1 MNEIKTKE
9 TLTLELLAPAGSY
22 EAFKAA
28 VENGADAVYLG
39 GKSFSARASAANFDL
54 EELQKAVRYAHD
66 RQVKVYVTVNI
77 LIADQE
83 FQELLDYLFALY
95 EIGVDAVIL
104 QDVGVAELIHTIL
117 PEMETHASTQ
127 MTVNTSW
134 GVQHLEALGFC
145 RAVLARETSADEMKM
160 IVDKTSLALEVFV
173 HGALCIGYSG
183 QCLMSSFIGG
193 RSGNRGTCAQP
204 CRMTYQLV
212 NQEKENLLVQKNTGE
227 HLLSPRDL
235 NLAEELAEL
244 KQIGIRSLKVEG
256 RMKRPEYVATVIRL
270 YRQAI
275 DRIGDRREGSADTPL
290 LTPDEHQELLQV
302 FNRDFTRGYF
312 KENLGAELMS
322 YSRPNNRGTRLG
334 RVARIEAGR
343 LSLKLEAAL
352 HSGDG
357 IEFWTGRGRE
367 GVTIG
372 KMWRDQIEVIEGLH
386 GETVQIEFFG
396 MAQAGD
402 RVFKT
407 HDAVLM
413 EKARVSFQEGREQ
426 RKSPLTIRLS
436 GHVGEKLRMDV
447 LEGERRVT
455 VYSVSEAQTALKRPL
470 TKDYAFQQLG
480 RLGTT
485 PFWLDRLELEID
497 EGIMLPVSDL
507 NEMRRLAVE
516 ELLEDRPRLKLDRH
530 TYRQRVERWKHRQS
544 EERTGVQRI
553 KSDMPQ
559 ISVAVSDVETLQ
571 AAIQA
576 GAKRIL
582 IGGEHWRSRRG
593 FSLEEIRSSFEKC
606 RKQGIEC
613 VWRLPRILNQAQ
625 SESLLADLKK
635 AAGWADKPKLMVSN
649 LGELEIMKAVVRDW
663 PFEIDY
669 SLNVFN
675 EASLAYFLR
684 LGAKGVTLSP
694 ELHHEQLAQLAK
706 WQRVELLAFGDLEMM
721 VSEYCPV
728 GATLGGKKGQHCT
741 GTCVQEP
748 HFLRDRMRYDF
759 PVETD
764 QECRMHLFNVKVLN
778 LYEELAQIRRMG
790 FSTIRLQLTR
800 QTPGQVQKIV
810 RLFVEAWDKLYEG
823 KRTAWSSEEGMAEL
837 AFLFPDGFTKGHFF
851 RGVL

>member
-1 MNEIKTKE
+1 MDEIIKNQS
-9 TLTLELLAPAGSY
+9 LPLELLAPAGSF

-54 EELQKAVRYAHD
+54 EELQKAVRYAHE

-83 FQELLDYLFALY
+83 FQELLDYLFALH
-95 EIGVDAVIL
+95 EIGVNAVIL

-145 RAVLARETSADEMKM
+145 RVVLARETSADEMKM
-160 IVDKTSLALEVFV
+160 IADKTTLDLEVFV

-212 NQEKENLLVQKNTGE
+212 NKEKENLLILKKPGE

-244 KQIGIRSLKVEG
+244 KRIGIHSLKVEG

-270 YRQAI
+270 YRQALN
-275 DRIGDRREGSADTPL
+275 RIEDQMEGSPL
-290 LTPDEHQELLQV
+290 LTTEEHQELLQV
-302 FNRDFTRGYF
+302 FNRDFTSGYF
-312 KENLGAELMS
+312 RENLGAELMS

-334 RVARIEAGR
+334 RVVRLDSGR
-343 LSLKLEAAL
+343 LSLKLEATL
-352 HSGDG
+352 HPGDG
-357 IEFWTGRGRE
+357 IKFWTGRGRE

-372 KMWRDQIEVIEGLH
+372 KIWKDQTEVVEGLH

-396 MAQAGD
+396 MAQPGD

-407 HDAVLM
+407 NDALLM

-426 RKSPLTIRLS
+426 RKSPLTMRLS

-447 LEGERRVT
+447 MESERRVT
-455 VYSVSEAQTALKRPL
+455 VYSLSAAQTALKRPL
-470 TKDYAFQQLG
+470 TWDYAFQQLG

-485 PFWLDRLELEID
+485 PFWLDKLELEVD

-507 NEMRRLAVE
+507 NDMRRLAVE
-516 ELLEDRPRLKLDRH
+516 GLLQVAPRPKVDRH
-530 TYRQRVERWKHRQS
+530 TYGQRIERWKQRQA
-544 EERTGVQRI
+544 EERASLR
-553 KSDMPQ
+553 KSVSPQ
-559 ISVAVSDVETLQ
+559 ISVAVSDIETLH
-571 AAIQA
+571 AALKA
-576 GAKRIL
+576 GAKRVL
-582 IGGEHWRSRRG
+582 IGGEHWRSRCG
-593 FSLEEIRSSFEKC
+593 FSLEEIRTSSESC
-606 RKQGIEC
+606 RRLGIDC
-613 VWRLPRILNQAQ
+613 AWRLPRILNQAQ
-625 SESLLADLKK
+625 SASLLSDLHK
-635 AAGWADKPKLMVSN
+635 AAGWAERPKLMISN
-649 LGELEIMKAVVRDW
+649 LGELEIMRAVDADW

-694 ELHHEQLAQLAK
+694 ELHHEQLAHLAR
-706 WQRVELLAFGDLEMM
+706 WQGVELLAFGDLEMM

-728 GATLGGKKGQHCT
+728 GATLGGKKGQQCA

-748 HFLRDRMRYDF
+748 HYLRDRMRYDF

-790 FSTIRLQLTR
+790 FSTVRLQLTR
-800 QTPGQVQKIV
+800 QTPGQVQRIV
-810 RLFVEAWDKLYEG
+810 RLFVEAWNKLYEG
-823 KRTAWSSEEGMAEL
+823 KKTAWTSEEGMANL
-837 AFLFPDGFTKGHFF
+837 ASLFPDGFTKGHFF

>member
-1 MNEIKTKE
+1 MNEIKTKV
-9 TLTLELLAPAGSY
+9 TQPLELLAPAGSF

-39 GKSFSARASAANFDL
+39 GKNFSARASAANFDL
-54 EELQKAVRYAHD
+54 EELQKAVRYAHE
-66 RQVKVYVTVNI
+66 RRVKVYVTVNI

-83 FQELLDYLFALY
+83 FQELLDYLFVLH
-95 EIGVDAVIL
+95 EIGVNAVIL

-134 GVQHLEALGFC
+134 GAHHLEALGFC
-145 RAVLARETSADEMKM
+145 RVVLARETSADEMKM
-160 IVDKTSLALEVFV
+160 IAAKTPLDLEIFV

-212 NQEKENLLVQKNTGE
+212 NKEKENLLVQKNSGE

-244 KQIGIRSLKVEG
+244 KQIGIHSLKVEG

-270 YRQAI
+270 YRQALN
-275 DRIGDRREGSADTPL
+275 RIEAQMEGSPL
-290 LTPDEHQELLQV
+290 LTTEEHQELLQV
-302 FNRDFTRGYF
+302 FNRDFTSGYF
-312 KENLGAELMS
+312 RENLGAELMS

-334 RVARIEAGR
+334 RVVRLDAGR
-343 LSLKLEAAL
+343 LSLKLEATL
-352 HSGDG
+352 HPGDG

-372 KMWRDQIEVIEGLH
+372 KIWKDLTEVVEGLH
-386 GETVQIEFFG
+386 GETVQIEFVG
-396 MAQAGD
+396 MAQPGD

-407 HDAVLM
+407 NDALLM

-426 RKSPLTIRLS
+426 RKSPLTMHIS

-447 LEGERRVT
+447 MESERRVT
-455 VYSVSEAQTALKRPL
+455 VYSVSAAQTALKRPL
-470 TKDYAFQQLG
+470 TWEYAFQQLG

-485 PFWLDRLELEID
+485 PFWLDKLELEVD

-516 ELLEDRPRLKLDRH
+516 ELLQVAPRPKVDRH
-530 TYRQRVERWKHRQS
+530 MYGQRIERWKQRHA
-544 EERTGVQRI
+544 EERARLIGSV
-553 KSDMPQ
+553 SPQ
-559 ISVAVSDVETLQ
+559 ISVAVSDIETLH
-571 AAIQA
+571 AALKA
-576 GAKRIL
+576 GAKRVL

-593 FSLEEIRSSFEKC
+593 FSLEEIRTSFESC
-606 RKQGIEC
+606 RRLGIDC
-613 VWRLPRILNQAQ
+613 AWRLPRVLNQAQ
-625 SESLLADLKK
+625 SASLLSDLHK
-635 AAGWADKPKLMVSN
+635 AAEWAEKPKLMVSN
-649 LGELEIMKAVVRDW
+649 LGELEIMRTVDADW

-669 SLNVFN
+669 SLNIFN

-694 ELHHEQLAQLAK
+694 ELYHEQLAYLAR
-706 WQRVELLAFGDLEMM
+706 WQGVELLAFGDLEMM

-728 GATLGGKKGQHCT
+728 GATLGGKKGQHCA
-741 GTCVQEP
+741 GTCGQEP
-748 HFLRDRMRYDF
+748 HYLRDRLRYDF

-790 FSTIRLQLTR
+790 FSNVRLQLTR
-800 QTPGQVQKIV
+800 QTPGQVERIV

-823 KRTAWSSEEGMAEL
+823 KKTSWTPEEGMADL
-837 AFLFPDGFTKGHFF
+837 VSLFPDGFTKGHFF

>member
-1 MNEIKTKE
+1 MDERRKIQSRP
-9 TLTLELLAPAGSY
+9 LELLAPAGSF

-39 GKSFSARASAANFDL
+39 GKSFSARASAANFDS
-54 EELQKAVRYAHD
+54 EELQKAVRYAHE

-77 LIADQE
+77 LVADQE
-83 FQELLDYLFALY
+83 FQELMDYLYSLH

-104 QDVGVAELIHTIL
+104 QDIGVAELIHTIL

-134 GVQHLEALGFC
+134 GARHLESLGF
-145 RAVLARETSADEMKM
+145 RRVVLARETSAAEMKT
-160 IVDKTSLALEVFV
+160 IAENTSLDLEVFV

-212 NQEKENLLVQKNTGE
+212 NEQKENLLVPKNLGE

-244 KQIGIRSLKVEG
+244 KQIGVCSLKVEG

-270 YRQAI
+270 YRQALKRME
-275 DRIGDRREGSADTPL
+275 DQFEAGTVSPL
-290 LTPDEHQELLQV
+290 LTPGEHQDLLQV
-302 FNRDFTRGYF
+302 FNRDFTSGYF
-312 KENLGAELMS
+312 RENLGAELMS

-334 RVARIEAGR
+334 RVVRLEPGR

-367 GVTIG
+367 GVTVGSIW
-372 KMWRDQIEVIEGLH
+372 KDQTKVEEGLP
-386 GETVQIEFFG
+386 GETVQIEFLG
-396 MAQAGD
+396 IAQPGD

-407 HDAVLM
+407 NDALLM
-413 EKARVSFQEGREQ
+413 EKARESFQEGREQ
-426 RKSPLTIRLS
+426 RKVPLNMRLTGQIGDRLCLEAMES
-436 GHVGEKLRMDV
+436 G
-447 LEGERRVT
+447 RRVS
-455 VYSVSEAQTALKRPL
+455 VYSASVAQKALKRPL
-470 TKDYAFQQLG
+470 TWDYAFQQLR

-485 PFWLDRLELEID
+485 PFWLDKLELEIE

-516 ELLEDRPRLKLDRH
+516 ELLQEAPRQRVSRQM
-530 TYRQRVERWKHRQS
+530 YRQRIEKWQQRQA
-544 EERTGVQRI
+544 EERMSLMGSAV
-553 KSDMPQ
+553 PQ
-559 ISVAVSDVETLQ
+559 ISVAVSNKETLQ
-571 AAIQA
+571 AALRA
-576 GAKRIL
+576 GAKRVL
-582 IGGEHWRSRRG
+582 IGGEHWRTRRS
-593 FSLEEIRSSFEKC
+593 FSLEEIRSSFEIC
-606 RKQGIEC
+606 RRQGVDC

-625 SESLLADLKK
+625 SMKLLTDLKK
-635 AAGWADKPKLMVSN
+635 AADWERKPKLMISN
-649 LGELEIMKAVVRDW
+649 LGELGILQTGEVDW
-663 PFEIDY
+663 AFEVDY
-669 SLNVFN
+669 SLYAFN

-684 LGAKGVTLSP
+684 MGAQKVTLSP
-694 ELHHEQLAQLAK
+694 ELHHEQLAHLAK
-706 WQRVELLAFGDLEMM
+706 WPGVELLAFGDLEMM
-721 VSEYCPV
+721 VSEYCPI
-728 GATLGGKKGQHCT
+728 GSTLGGKRGENCS

-748 HFLRDRMRYDF
+748 HYLRDRLRYDF
-759 PVETD
+759 PIETD
-764 QECRMHLFNVKVLN
+764 HECRMHLFNVKILN

-790 FSTIRLQLTR
+790 VSAVRLQLTR
-800 QTPGQVQKIV
+800 QTPEQVRQIV
-810 RLFVEAWDKLYEG
+810 RLFVEAWDRLNSG
-823 KRTAWSSEEGMAEL
+823 KKSLWTPDEGMAEL
-837 AFLFPDGFTKGHFF
+837 ATLFPEGFTKGHFF